1 MARYVTDASVL
12 LAYVLR
18 EGLDPVDAFFESL
31 DEEVDELI
39 GPFLLLAECTSVI
52 HEQVRKGRLLA
63 VEVPQYVARL
73 MRIKVRMT
81 DDRSQFTH
89 AVELASQFGHDKAYD
104 MQYLAAAIAEGVE
117 LVTIDGGMRQA
128 AINIKHPVRFLR

>member
-1 MARYVTDASVL
+1 MARFVVDASVI

-18 EGLDPVDAFFESL
+18 EGLDSVNTFFESL
-31 DEEVDELI
+31 DDGVDELI
-39 GPFLLLAECTSVI
+39 GPHLLRAECTSVI
-52 HEQVRKGRLLA
+52 HEQIEKGRVA
-63 VEVPQYVARL
+63 SDEVPQYIDRML
-73 MRIKVRMT
+73 RIKIRVT
-81 DDRSQFTH
+81 DNRTQFTR
-89 AVELASQFGHDKAYD
+89 AVELARQFGHAKAYD